1 MHPRKEKA
9 FDRLGPAT
17 SCRKTP
23 ECMYGRVYFRPSVSA
38 FCLQPS
44 FVSPGSLFGEKGNGP
59 MAGLS
64 PVTKGAQ
71 SKLHTLRDQGSTVLP
86 ELRRGRCGTC
96 RKDSVQGHLGGVCH
110 NCGGRNSKKKQKCL
124 RKTEGWPGLGDDAQG
139 DDARVEGLPLSDAA
153 DIHRGSVATRG
164 LSTDELRASGKAP
177 SSKASRPAH
186 LRQNPPQTERLDR
199 HTDSGKKQRQ
209 GARKR
214 GRDAGGSAVCT
225 QRRKLRYGLGTVAKK
240 AEEAAAEA
248 ARQEKARGE
257 IVAVEA
263 AAAAAQVAAEEEE
276 LLGGEISYRQVSW
289 VVPCRGL
296 PGRVVPR
303 KPQTPLLL
311 ACLLACCHFRSAS
324 SASASA

>member
-1 MHPRKEKA
+1 
-9 FDRLGPAT
+9 
-17 SCRKTP
+17 
-23 ECMYGRVYFRPSVSA
+23 
-38 FCLQPS
+38 
-44 FVSPGSLFGEKGNGP
+44 

-71 SKLHTLRDQGSTVLP
+71 SKLRTLRDQGSTVLP
-86 ELRRGRCGTC
+86 ELRRGRCGAC

-110 NCGGRNSKKKQKCL
+110 NCGGRNKRRKQKCL

-139 DDARVEGLPLSDAA
+139 DDAQVEGLPLSDAA
-153 DIHRGSVATRG
+153 DMHRGSVATRG
-164 LSTDELRASGKAP
+164 LSTGELLAPGKAP

-186 LRQNPPQTERLDR
+186 LRQSPPQTERLDR

-214 GRDAGGSAVCT
+214 GRDAGGSAVWT
-225 QRRKLRYGLGTVAKK
+225 QRRKLRYDLGTVAKE
-240 AEEAAAEA
+240 AEETAAEA
-248 ARQEKARGE
+248 ARQEKAREE
-257 IVAVEA
+257 IVAAEA
-263 AAAAAQVAAEEEE
+263 AAAAAQAAAEEEE

-296 PGRVVPR
+296 PERC
-303 KPQTPLLL
+303 TPKTANPVATCLL

-324 SASASA
+324 SASAWA